1 MDFLNT
7 LLQAVAAFLIF
18 AAAFFALLLSAV
30 ICIVIAVCLCRVGS
44 LAWAYTVRSASLDH
58 GVVAQIESQAGP
70 GSRLGSI
77 QR

>member
-18 AAAFFALLLSAV
+18 AAAYFALLLSAV
-30 ICIVIAVCLCRVGS
+30 ICIVIAICLCRVGS

-58 GVVAQIESQAGP
+58 GVIAQIEGHSGSA
-70 GSRLGSI
+70 SRLGSV